1 MMTKKGSNDEG
12 QMANKEGWVEN
23 QKMKELVDENIREA
37 VLERL

>member
-1 MMTKKGSNDEG
+1 MMAKKGSNDEG
-12 QMANKEGWVEN
+12 RMANKEGRVEN